1 MRTASHPFGRDPDSC
16 RIIKAMKKQAPY
28 RPQGQ
33 VTRGKTARNRLR
45 RSDIFMLLTEGPL
58 IRMRDSAG
66 RRSLYV
72 DLGFGAEPYTTLET
86 AERLRV
92 QNPDLPV
99 LGVEIDP
106 ERVKTGLPFEDEKTF
121 FRLGGFNLPL
131 KEGEQA
137 RLIRAFNVLRQYNE
151 SEWAA
156 PVEQL
161 GQQLI
166 PGGMLLEGTSN
177 PFGSVWTANVIRRS
191 AVFPYPVYREGY
203 LFSTNFHMG
212 FEPDLFQPVLTKNY
226 IHRMVSGEEIYE
238 FMEAWKT
245 ACRKLAPM
253 RSFGL
258 RSLFCAAAAE
268 LREAGYSID
277 MRPQLLRRG
286 FLFRRTGDP
295 IGKGS

>member
-1 MRTASHPFGRDPDSC
+1 
-16 RIIKAMKKQAPY
+16 MKKPAPY

-33 VTRGKTARNRLR
+33 ATRGKTARNRLR
-45 RSDIFMLLTEGPL
+45 RSDIFFLLTEGRL
-58 IRMRDSAG
+58 IRMRDAEGVCSF
-66 RRSLYV
+66 YV
-72 DLGFGAEPYTTLET
+72 DLGYGAEPFTTLET

-106 ERVKTGLPFEDEKTF
+106 ERVKTALPYEDERTF

-131 KEGEQA
+131 LSEEHA
-137 RLIRAFNVLRQYNE
+137 RMIRAFNVLRQYDE
-151 SEWAA
+151 AEWAA
-156 PVEQL
+156 PIEQL

-166 PGGMLLEGTSN
+166 PGGVLLEGTSN

-191 AVFPYPVYREGY
+191 MIPPYPVIREGF

-226 IHRMVSGEEIYE
+226 IHRMIPGEDIFE
-238 FMEAWKT
+238 FMEKWKD
-245 ACRKLAPM
+245 ACRNLSPM

-258 RSLFCAAAAE
+258 RALFCASAE
-268 LREAGYSID
+268 ELNRSGYRID
-277 MRPQLLRRG
+277 LRPQLLRRG
-286 FLFRRTGDP
+286 FLYRKF
-295 IGKGS
+295 